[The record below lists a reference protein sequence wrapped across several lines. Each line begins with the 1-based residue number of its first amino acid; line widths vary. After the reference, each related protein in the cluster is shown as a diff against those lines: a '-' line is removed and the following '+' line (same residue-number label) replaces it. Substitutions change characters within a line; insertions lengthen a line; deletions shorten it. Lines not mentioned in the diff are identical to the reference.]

1 VILLDTNVL
10 IDAFDPDAPFHTW
23 ASSLLRE
30 SLLGDGAAIN
40 PVILAELCV
49 GDAHPDTVAERLQD
63 LGVVLLDLPAR
74 ASLRC
79 AQAYA
84 AFLENRR
91 KQSGPA
97 APKIPLP
104 DFFIGAHAAFLKLP
118 LATADAGRYRTYFP
132 EIELLTPPDP
142 GTL

>member
-10 IDAFDPDAPFHTW
+10 IDAFDPAAPFHTW
-23 ASSLLRE
+23 ASSILRE
-30 SLLGDGAAIN
+30 GLPGDGVAVN

-49 GDAHPDTVAERLQD
+49 GDANPGTVAERLQD

-74 ASLRC
+74 SSARC
-79 AQAYA
+79 AQAFA

-91 KQSGPA
+91 KQPGTA

-104 DFFIGAHAAFLKLP
+104 DFFIGAHAAFLNLP

-132 EIELLTPPDP
+132 EIQLITPHA
-142 GTL
+142 

>member
-23 ASSLLRE
+23 ASSLLRK

-49 GDAHPDTVAERLQD
+49 GDAHSDSVAERLED
-63 LGVVLLDLPAR
+63 LGVVLLDLPGR
-74 ASLRC
+74 ASPRC

-84 AFLENRR
+84 GFLENRR
-91 KQSGPA
+91 KQPGPA

-104 DFFIGAHAAFLKLP
+104 DFFIGAHAALLNLP
-118 LATADAGRYRTYFP
+118 LATADTERYRRFFP